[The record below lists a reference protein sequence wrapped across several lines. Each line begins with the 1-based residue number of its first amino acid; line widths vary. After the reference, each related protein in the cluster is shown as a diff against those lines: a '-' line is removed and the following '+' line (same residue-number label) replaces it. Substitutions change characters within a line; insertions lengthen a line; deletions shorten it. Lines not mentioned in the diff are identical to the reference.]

1 MDHEGMEPAELDQLV
16 AKARTGD
23 HEAFLVVANAVHPSI
38 RLVLAACA
46 SHPHQVDELL
56 HETLVSA
63 WRNLD
68 QYRGEQAFVGWVKM
82 IARNHLRKDLRA
94 RRQHA
99 SLDRLDALIID
110 RQLDR
115 LEDKEGLMERERQ
128 VERLRGCLQEMPE
141 HVRKLV
147 SAHHLDG
154 TSVAEIAT
162 VLKRTANW
170 VAVSLFRA
178 RKSLA
183 NCMGQKEAGHAS

>member
-1 MDHEGMEPAELDQLV
+1 MDHEGMDPAELDELV

-23 HEAFLVVANAVHPSI
+23 REAFLVVANAVHPSI

-82 IARNHLRKDLRA
+82 IARNHLRKDLRS

-115 LEDKEGLMERERQ
+115 MEESEGLAERERQ
-128 VERLRGCLQEMPE
+128 VERLRDCLQDLPE

-147 SAHHLDG
+147 TSHHLDG
-154 TSVAEIAT
+154 SSVAEIASI
-162 VLKRTANW
+162 LKRTANW

-183 NCMGQKEAGHAS
+183 NCMQQEGAGHAS